1 MPEQTVL
8 VDPIDEELALSD
20 KQLEDEDD
28 VSQVSQ
34 NIISF
39 TQLYSIETLY
49 NKLTN
54 TSLWIPEFQR
64 KWWLWSLK
72 NQSLFIESIILNLPI
87 PSIVV
92 FTDSSNKLKVI
103 DGLQRTSTL
112 KSFLNDWFRLSSLA
126 QVKTEQFN
134 GLLFSELSEDIKNQ
148 IRNSTI
154 SVITVQCSPDDEKAE
169 ATYYEI
175 FRRLNQGWL
184 ALTPQEIRNA
194 IYKWPFL
201 DFVRGI
207 DDQNIVGIRN
217 NVIWTSLYKIRWNQ
231 VLNYQRE
238 RDVELLLKIFAL
250 AENADDKIGKN
261 MGDFLNDYL
270 KRANKKTDEEIKTL
284 DKAFTQAMEYIEA
297 NNIIGLFRERR
308 VRQSMWYNM
317 LLSVV
322 ITYYLANPTLKL
334 DSRDFI
340 NLLNQWDLPNASS
353 DTWNTVKIKRWRE
366 IFSEFILP

>member
-1 MPEQTVL
+1 MTDTVL
-8 VDPIDEELALSD
+8 IDGKIDEDLAMSD
-20 KQLEDEDD
+20 KMNEDEDD

-34 NIISF
+34 NIFSF

-64 KWWLWSLK
+64 TGWLWSLK

-126 QVKTEQFN
+126 QVKTEKLN
-134 GLLFSELSEDIKNQ
+134 GLLFSELPEDIKNQ

-154 SVITVQCSPDDEKAE
+154 SVITVQCSPDDERAE

-201 DFVRGI
+201 DFLRWTKE
-207 DDQNIVGIRN
+207 DSMEWIRDN
-217 NVIWTSLYKIRWNQ
+217 PIWIGLYKIRGNQ
-231 VLNYQRE
+231 VLNYSRE

-250 AENADDKIGKN
+250 AENHDVKVSKN
-261 MGDFLNDYL
+261 MWDFLNDYL
-270 KRANKKTDEEIKTL
+270 KIANKKSNHDIDLLRSSFLK
-284 DKAFTQAMEYIEA
+284 AMEYISD
-297 NNIIGLFRERR
+297 NHICDLFKKRKI
-308 VRQSMWYNM
+308 RQFMWYNM

-322 ITYYLANPTLKL
+322 IGYYNSNPDGNLKQK
-334 DSRDFI
+334 DFTD
-340 NLLNQWDLPNASS
+340 LLIRTDLPDASS
-353 DTWNTVKIKRWRE
+353 DTWNTVKINKWRE